1 MFLPCPFQNCFFCGD
16 KLFRHLQ
23 SRHHKMSKE
32 KSALFHSYLIR
43 YVDYYSLICK
53 SPKHSPQICIKC
65 NRFYLRIDSHIEYTH
80 QLKRNSNEFKHAISK
95 RRRHTQQFGLNYL
108 AEIQKTELVQN
119 EPVLTQE
126 LENINVKSKKIIS
139 TIKSTSTITHPT
151 SNKPSTSSFGNEPV
165 NSENLGNV
173 NLKSKHRQPKPTS
186 TITCPNSNVPSSA
199 NAVTKCLEKISS
211 SSKSVKTYLSKST
224 SSEIRMR

>member
-1 MFLPCPFQNCFFCGD
+1 MLNGKQFLIEKNRMFLPCPFQNCFFCGD

-95 RRRHTQQFGLNYL
+95 RHRHTQQFGLNYL

-151 SNKPSTSSFGNEPV
+151 SNKPSTSSSP
-165 NSENLGNV
+165 STSTTI
-173 NLKSKHRQPKPTS
+173 KSKPTNFNRFL
-186 TITCPNSNVPSSA
+186 TF
-199 NAVTKCLEKISS
+199 LELRSIYIDE
-211 SSKSVKTYLSKST
+211 TF
-224 SSEIRMR
+224 I